1 MYPNKQDKNQK
12 LRYVRALYRKNINKT
27 RTDDEETK
35 VWKVL
40 ISICVLAVFFICV
53 IDVLFDIGVP
63 LPPLFGI

>member
-53 IDVLFDIGVP
+53 IDVLFDIGVS
-63 LPPLFGI
+63 LPALFGI